1 MAYIGHLLIA
11 AAGTGMGLWMAHRL
25 SARSRFLE
33 QADRLLQAVEQQI
46 AYTAEPMDAVWR
58 RLTLWPNFRSMPL
71 LVDTVS
77 GLDSGCFSSAFSA
90 AVESAAERGLL
101 TEEGRCLL
109 LEFGEG
115 CGGYDLA
122 GQCEHIRHYR
132 GRIARLQQQ
141 TAADAAVRG
150 RLYRV
155 MGVSVGTALA
165 LMLM

>member
-1 MAYIGHLLIA
+1 
-11 AAGTGMGLWMAHRL
+11 
-25 SARSRFLE
+25 
-33 QADRLLQAVEQQI
+33 
-46 AYTAEPMDAVWR
+46 
-58 RLTLWPNFRSMPL
+58 MPL

-77 GLDSGCFSSAFSA
+77 GLDSGCFFSAFSA

-109 LEFGEG
+109 LEFGAG

-132 GRIARLQQQ
+132 GRIAQLQQQ

-155 MGVSVGTALA
+155 MGVSVGAALA